1 MPTNSLQNHQLDIG
15 QLFIGAGLL
24 SQQDLDQ
31 IISTGGYKSGFDLV
45 QEVVSHNIA
54 TEDVV
59 AELLAKGT
67 GFSYVN
73 NLRREEDFHGNAFSE
88 IETDFLKTLRV
99 APYDRVGS
107 LLKVAVA
114 DSTGIH
120 NLEQFAG
127 QMEQLTLEPHIIP
140 LSRLDSALNIIE
152 EKKGAAQDHDTAAP
166 LFSGSVV
173 EFVDLLLHTSIA
185 DGASDIHVEPF
196 DKEAMIRRRID
207 GIMQIWPT
215 GQFLFQHYAAITT
228 RIKILSGLNISEK
241 RLPQD
246 GAIALEHEGDE
257 VDMRVSVLP
266 CLFGERIVIRIL
278 NKGGLDMNINS
289 LGFGELELKH
299 LKQAVDSPQGMVLV
313 TGPTGS
319 GKSTTLYSIINR
331 INSPEKNIL
340 TAEDP
345 VEYQM
350 GGIGQVQV
358 KEEIGLTFSAALRSF
373 LRQDPEVIL
382 VGEIRDRETVD
393 IAIKAALTGHLV
405 LSTLHTNDAPSTITR
420 LVNMGVPTYLITSSL
435 TLIVAQRLAR
445 KNCPSCRVV
454 DTTVSCDRLVEIG
467 FTAEEAERVDL
478 YHGEGCPKC
487 KGSGY
492 KGRTGIY
499 EVLQVTERI
508 HEAIDRDASAEEL
521 ESEARKEGFRT
532 IQEVAR
538 EMLVSGDLSF
548 LEFGRVIWI
557 G

>member
-1 MPTNSLQNHQLDIG
+1 MSPYAPQDCQFDAGKLLID
-15 QLFIGAGLL
+15 AGLL
-24 SQQDLDQ
+24 TQQDLDQ
-31 IISTGGYKSGFDLV
+31 IISTMGGQNGVDLI
-45 QEVVSHNIA
+45 QEVVKRNII
-54 TEDVV
+54 TEDEV
-59 AELLAKGT
+59 AEALARGS
-67 GFSYVN
+67 GFVHIHR
-73 NLRREEDFHGNAFSE
+73 LRREEDFHKNAFE
-88 IETDFLKTLRV
+88 EFETGFLKTSRI
-99 APYDRVGS
+99 APFDRIGS
-107 LLKVAVA
+107 LLKVAISDA
-114 DSTGIH
+114 TGLN
-120 NLEQFAG
+120 NLQQFTA
-127 QMEQLTLEPHIIP
+127 QLGEITVEPHIIS
-140 LSRLDSALNIIE
+140 LSQFDQALEVIE
-152 EKKGAAQDHDTAAP
+152 QKSTELKQIDNGSSFT
-166 LFSGSVV
+166 GSVV
-173 EFVDLLLHTSIA
+173 EFVDLLLHASIA
-185 DGASDIHVEPF
+185 ESASDIHIEPF
-196 DKEAMIRRRID
+196 DKEAIIRRRID
-207 GIMQIWPT
+207 GIMQVWPT
-215 GQFLFQHYAAITT
+215 GQFLFQNYAAITT

-246 GAIALEHEGDE
+246 GAITLVHEKDE

-289 LGFGELELKH
+289 LGFGELELKR
-299 LKQAVDSPQGMVLV
+299 LKQAVDNPQGMVLV

-350 GGIGQVQV
+350 LGIGQVQV

-445 KNCPSCRVV
+445 KNCPACRIV
-454 DTTVSCDRLVEIG
+454 DTSVSKERLVEIG
-467 FTAEEAERVDL
+467 FSEEEAERVVL
-478 YHGEGCPKC
+478 HRGEGCAKC

-499 EVLQVTERI
+499 EVLQITDNI
-508 HEAIDRDASAEEL
+508 HDAIDQGASTEEL
-521 ESEARKEGFRT
+521 ETEARKEGFRT